1 LFFILNI
8 WTNYPCLL
16 SRSSLKQSMHNPPMI
31 SRSSGDLPEALAVLR
46 ESIGVVMGLDDQREY
61 ESYLGEL

>member
-1 LFFILNI
+1 
-8 WTNYPCLL
+8 
-16 SRSSLKQSMHNPPMI
+16 MI